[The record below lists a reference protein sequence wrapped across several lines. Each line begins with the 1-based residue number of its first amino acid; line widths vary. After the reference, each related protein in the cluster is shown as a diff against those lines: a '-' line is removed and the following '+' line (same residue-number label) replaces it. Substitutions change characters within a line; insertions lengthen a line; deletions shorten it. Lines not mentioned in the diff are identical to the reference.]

1 MGHINA
7 DQIYFKSSNFA
18 AHGARARVAKFSF
31 SKITGSFFSLQRT
44 IAKMKISNNFLIFFS
59 RPLKRPK
66 RFLRRSKENILFS
79 FSSFLTLKN

>member
-44 IAKMKISNNFLIFFS
+44 IAKKKISNNF
-59 RPLKRPK
+59 
-66 RFLRRSKENILFS
+66 
-79 FSSFLTLKN
+79 

>member
-44 IAKMKISNNFLIFFS
+44 IAKKKISNNYLIFFLG
-59 RPLKRPK
+59 PLKGQNG
-66 RFLRRSKENILFS
+66 F
-79 FSSFLTLKN
+79 

>member
-1 MGHINA
+1 MPIRYISKVPILPLMVHVHA
-7 DQIYFKSSNFA
+7 S
-18 AHGARARVAKFSF
+18 RVAKFSF

-44 IAKMKISNNFLIFFS
+44 IAKKKISNNFLIFFS

-66 RFLRRSKENILFS
+66 QFLSRPKENILFS